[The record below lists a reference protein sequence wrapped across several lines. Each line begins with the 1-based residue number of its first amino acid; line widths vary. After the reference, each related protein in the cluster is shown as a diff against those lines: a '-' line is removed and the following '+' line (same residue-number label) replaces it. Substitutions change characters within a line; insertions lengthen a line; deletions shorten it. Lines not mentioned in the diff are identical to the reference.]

1 MQSPSPAKKHKSPS
15 KRQTSPK
22 HCTKEANQKKT
33 SKDSKKKEKKDG
45 MKNHITADTR
55 TPSVGGHVPHVIK
68 SIVVDLKH
76 QDGPVKPL
84 SAVPNRLKR
93 KSIGFVPVCCFLS
106 F

>member
-1 MQSPSPAKKHKSPS
+1 
-15 KRQTSPK
+15 
-22 HCTKEANQKKT
+22 
-33 SKDSKKKEKKDG
+33 

-68 SIVVDLKH
+68 SVVVDLKH

-93 KSIGFVPVCCFLS
+93 KSVGFVPVCCFLS